1 MEDSS
6 IYIELDE
13 WDRGVLEFNNEGES
27 FSHMIYATSRSEEGT
42 IVEYEDEAGTTHTV
56 SLSIQNDV
64 LLVAIDSEFIGAYER
79 AE

>member
-27 FSHMIYATSRSEEGT
+27 FSYMIYATSRSEEGI
-42 IVEYEDEAGTTHTV
+42 IVEYEDEAGITHTV
-56 SLSIQNDV
+56 SLSIQNDD
-64 LLVAIDSEFIGAYER
+64 LLMAIDSEFIGAYER